1 MSIVYDSDASK
12 TEKLGETKP
21 WELIKRH
28 FTDKISKFLHG
39 QKKAQIK
46 GKVSKY

>member
-1 MSIVYDSDASK
+1 MN
-12 TEKLGETKP
+12 
-21 WELIKRH
+21 KRH